1 MTENCQSSAGLIFL
15 HRTTSRNM
23 SEMIFCAWQ
32 INPWTL
38 FHSLVPGR
46 FQWNFVLGISK
57 LMVVIGELG
66 LSSEIQIPLDLIGDM
81 STLVP
86 RLWRH

>member
-1 MTENCQSSAGLIFL
+1 MTENCPSSAGLIFL
-15 HRTTSRNM
+15 HRTTPRNM

-38 FHSLVPGR
+38 FNSLVPGR
-46 FQWNFVLGISK
+46 FKWNFVLGISK

-81 STLVP
+81 STLVA